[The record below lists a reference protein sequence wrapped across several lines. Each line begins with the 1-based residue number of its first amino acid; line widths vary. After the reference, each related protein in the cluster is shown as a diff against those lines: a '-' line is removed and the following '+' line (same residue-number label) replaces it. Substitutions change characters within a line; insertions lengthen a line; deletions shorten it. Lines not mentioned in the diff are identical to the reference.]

1 MSAYD
6 KMVTMI
12 EDTVTP
18 LAAKLGQQKY
28 ITSIR
33 DGFIAALPFMI
44 VGSFML
50 VFIFPPFD
58 PETKWGFARAWLDFA
73 KTYQNQ
79 LLLPFQL
86 SMGVMTLFISVGVAA
101 SLGRHYKLDPITTG
115 LLSLMSFLLV
125 AAPMKDGS
133 ISTQYFSG
141 QGIFTA
147 LICAIYATEVY
158 AFLKRKNITIRLPE
172 QVPTGV
178 ARSFEVLIPVL
189 VIILTLHPLNLFIES
204 ETGMILPQAIMSL
217 VKPLV
222 SASDS
227 LPAIL
232 ISLFIYQVLWFA
244 GIHGALIVTGIMNP
258 FWMANLAE
266 NQAALAAGGEL
277 THIYLQGFWDHYLLI
292 GGVGS
297 TLPLAFLLLR
307 SKAIHLR
314 TIGKMGVVPGL
325 FNINEPI
332 LFGAP
337 IVMNPVFFLPFI
349 LVPMVNAVL
358 AYVATSM
365 GLVARVV
372 SLTPWTSPAPL
383 GASWAANWAFSPV
396 IMCLVCMA
404 MSAIMYYPF
413 LKAYER
419 TLLKQEEETAAEA
432 HAGQP
437 VTA

>member
-133 ISTQYFSG
+133 ISTQD
-141 QGIFTA
+141 
-147 LICAIYATEVY
+147 
-158 AFLKRKNITIRLPE
+158 RKFFKLP
-172 QVPTGV
+172 
-178 ARSFEVLIPVL
+178 
-189 VIILTLHPLNLFIES
+189 IINFCIS
-204 ETGMILPQAIMSL
+204 
-217 VKPLV
+217 V
-222 SASDS
+222 S
-227 LPAIL
+227 
-232 ISLFIYQVLWFA
+232 
-244 GIHGALIVTGIMNP
+244 
-258 FWMANLAE
+258 
-266 NQAALAAGGEL
+266 
-277 THIYLQGFWDHYLLI
+277 
-292 GGVGS
+292 
-297 TLPLAFLLLR
+297 
-307 SKAIHLR
+307 
-314 TIGKMGVVPGL
+314 
-325 FNINEPI
+325 
-332 LFGAP
+332 
-337 IVMNPVFFLPFI
+337 
-349 LVPMVNAVL
+349 
-358 AYVATSM
+358 
-365 GLVARVV
+365 
-372 SLTPWTSPAPL
+372 
-383 GASWAANWAFSPV
+383 
-396 IMCLVCMA
+396 
-404 MSAIMYYPF
+404 
-413 LKAYER
+413 
-419 TLLKQEEETAAEA
+419 
-432 HAGQP
+432 
-437 VTA
+437 

>member
-125 AAPMKDGS
+125 AAPVKDGT

-147 LICAIYATEVY
+147 LICAIYSTEVY

-178 ARSFEVLIPVL
+178 ARSFEVLVPVL
-189 VIILTLHPLNLFIES
+189 AIILTLHPLNLFIES

-232 ISLFIYQVLWFA
+232 ISLFICQVLWFA

-266 NQAALAAGGEL
+266 NQAALASGGEL

-396 IMCLVCMA
+396 IMCLVCMV
-404 MSAIMYYPF
+404 MSAVMYYPF